1 MHVSLFEN
9 HVQYRL
15 TRGVSLP
22 PLPLNLGGAARD
34 PGRGRRATEIADL
47 VRFLLRLPTD
57 APVTVFPLVCREPGC
72 PPVETVIAVLA
83 PPRRRWTIHRP
94 LAQIDDGVVTDL
106 LTHNPQGESHD

>member
-1 MHVSLFEN
+1 MTF
-9 HVQYRL
+9 
-15 TRGVSLP
+15 P
-22 PLPLNLGGAARD
+22 PLPLNLGGAPRD

-47 VRFLLRLPTD
+47 VRILLQLPAD
-57 APVTVFPLVCREPGC
+57 APVTVFPLACREPGC

-106 LTHNPQGESHD
+106 LTHNPQGFTHD